1 MNEHIVAYS
10 LIDISDSSA
19 LQEQNLNTLI
29 QTISLRANP
38 MYISVN
44 LMGNQDMTEYDFGTE
59 FGGTQNVWLLSFVVE
74 QSSVFA
80 NRDGDLGGLEDDIHN
95 VPVITDLME
104 SVSVNPAVFDS
115 KNAKTINIY
124 FNRQILNQ

>member
-38 MYISVN
+38 MHISVN

-95 VPVITDLME
+95 VPVITELME

-115 KNAKTINIY
+115 KNTKTINIY

>member
-1 MNEHIVAYS
+1 
-10 LIDISDSSA
+10 
-19 LQEQNLNTLI
+19 
-29 QTISLRANP
+29 
-38 MYISVN
+38 
-44 LMGNQDMTEYDFGTE
+44 MGNQDMTEYDFGTE